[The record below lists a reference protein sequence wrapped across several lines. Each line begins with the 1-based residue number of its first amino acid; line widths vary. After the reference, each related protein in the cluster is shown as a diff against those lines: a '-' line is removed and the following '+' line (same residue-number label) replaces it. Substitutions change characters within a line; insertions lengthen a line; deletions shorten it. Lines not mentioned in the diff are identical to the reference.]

1 MKINCAIASKTTL
14 LVGSLLAL
22 GMPAFGL
29 PIFGILGFGGE
40 KLFSFT
46 LPSGTNIGS
55 YIDFQNPVDGG
66 TGAITA
72 AGRTGDFFVG
82 PVSVPFGLSGTIRD
96 LSSAP
101 IPLPGYAIAPVGP
114 LGTFPLP
121 INNFLSFPVGGLAT
135 TNIRLLA
142 LPNATNCS
150 VSITCI
156 GAFQLLQSGPDVSV
170 TLGLIGDLINGP
182 DMTPYTGTITAQFSN
197 TTVAAVVAAASS
209 PGGVTSFSWSGQIS
223 SVPEPGTVTLLG
235 MGLFAMLLG
244 GLRAKRRSNY

>member
-1 MKINCAIASKTTL
+1 MKINSAIASKTTL
-14 LVGSLLAL
+14 FVGSLLAL
-22 GMPAFGL
+22 GMPAFAA
-29 PIFGILGFGGE
+29 PIIGILGFGGE

-46 LPSGTNIGS
+46 LPSGPNVGS
-55 YIDFQNPVDGG
+55 YIDFQNPVAGG

-72 AGRTGDFFVG
+72 AGRTGDFLVG
-82 PVSVPFGLSGTIRD
+82 PVSVPFGLAGTIRD
-96 LSSAP
+96 LATGP
-101 IPLPGYAIAPVGP
+101 VPLAGYALAPVGP
-114 LGTFPLP
+114 VGTFTP

-142 LPNATNCS
+142 LPTATSCG
-150 VSITCI
+150 VLVTCI
-156 GAFQLLQSGPDVSV
+156 NAFQLLQSGPDVSV

-197 TTVAAVVAAASS
+197 TNVAAVVAAASS

-235 MGLFAMLLG
+235 MGLMAMLLG